1 MGIPNS
7 FACDGGREERV
18 VQGWEGKRKVHVDTS
33 SESDWSTEVWKE
45 QAEHTE
51 GYIDGKLARKKGSG
65 RLSWKEKRVVVN

>member
-1 MGIPNS
+1 M
-7 FACDGGREERV
+7 
-18 VQGWEGKRKVHVDTS
+18 DTS